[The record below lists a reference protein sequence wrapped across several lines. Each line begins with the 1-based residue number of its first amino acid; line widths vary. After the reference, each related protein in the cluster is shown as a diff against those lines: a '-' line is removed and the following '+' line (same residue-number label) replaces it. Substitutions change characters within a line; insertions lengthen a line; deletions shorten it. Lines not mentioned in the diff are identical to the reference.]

1 MRPEENPS
9 NLLRQEPDG
18 IEKRILH
25 NHRYRLYTLSPT
37 NDLADD
43 NDLSAGHQHPR
54 TKERVK
60 NVTDEGTTSSSSS
73 SSKREML
80 AFAIPA
86 LGIYLCNPLLS
97 NIDNAFVGRT
107 VGTAGL
113 AALAPA
119 TTCTD
124 QMLYLF
130 SFLGRATTGIV
141 ARSYGRGGKNEA
153 RESASA
159 RKCLHTVTNIMW

>member
-1 MRPEENPS
+1 LWR
-9 NLLRQEPDG
+9 DG
-18 IEKRILH
+18 IEKRILR
-25 NHRYRLYTLSPT
+25 NHHYRLYTLSPT
-37 NDLADD
+37 NNIADD
-43 NDLSAGHQHPR
+43 NDPSAGQRPR
-54 TKERVK
+54 TKELVK
-60 NVTDEGTTSSSSS
+60 NVTDEGTTSSS

-130 SFLGRATTGIV
+130 SFLGRATTSIV

-159 RKCLHTVTNIMW
+159 RKYLHTEL

>member
-1 MRPEENPS
+1 
-9 NLLRQEPDG
+9 LRRDG
-18 IEKRILH
+18 IEKRIFH

-43 NDLSAGHQHPR
+43 SDPR
-54 TKERVK
+54 TKERVT
-60 NVTDEGTTSSSSS
+60 VTDEGTPSS

-130 SFLGRATTGIV
+130 SFLGRATTSIV
-141 ARSYGRGGKNEA
+141 ARSYGRGGRNEA

-159 RKCLHTVTNIMW
+159 RKCLHTEL